1 VGPIVGVAGACAVDA
16 CVARLLPMADTTPS
30 PEQRLIRN
38 WTELIQEIRAIQTGV
53 QILTGFLLT
62 IPFSDRFAELD
73 DVQRTSFLL
82 LLTSSVMTTALIM
95 APIAYHRILFR
106 KQRRAWLV
114 EAANQCARAGLVLL
128 AVTLNGVL
136 FLVFDLVAGRVLA
149 VAVAVIAAALFAL
162 LWWVAPI
169 TISRHEAPGSN

>member
-1 VGPIVGVAGACAVDA
+1 
-16 CVARLLPMADTTPS
+16 MADTPS
-30 PEQRLIRN
+30 TPEQRLNRN
-38 WTELIQEIRAIQTGV
+38 WTELIQEIRATQTGV

-62 IPFSDRFAELD
+62 VPFSDRFADLD
-73 DVQRTSFLL
+73 DVQRTSFLV
-82 LLTSSVMTTALIM
+82 LLTSSVMTTALVL

-114 EAANQCARAGLVLL
+114 EAGNQCARAGLVLL

-136 FLVFDLVAGRVLA
+136 FLVFDLATSRVLA
-149 VAVAVIAAALFAL
+149 VAVAGIAAMSFAL

-169 TISRHEAPGSN
+169 TIGHHEAPDKIDQK

>member
-1 VGPIVGVAGACAVDA
+1 
-16 CVARLLPMADTTPS
+16 MADTTS
-30 PEQRLIRN
+30 SSDQRLSRN

-62 IPFSDRFAELD
+62 VPFSDRFADLD
-73 DVQRTSFLL
+73 NLQRTTFLL
-82 LLTSSVMTTALIM
+82 LLTSSVMTTALIL

-106 KQRRAWLV
+106 KQRRVWLV

-128 AVTLNGVL
+128 AVTLDGVL
-136 FLVFDLVAGRVLA
+136 FLVFDLVTSRTLA
-149 VAVAVIAAALFAL
+149 VVIAAIAAVSFAL

-169 TISRHEAPGSN
+169 TIGRRKESESV